1 MPKPFALPAMRR
13 KRGNP
18 NWGQSLPNI
27 LHGPTEFEVEVR
39 KLGLTKDTCVASSE
53 LRSWCESHRR
63 RCYIPEWLLDA
74 WGIPI
79 DSIFSG

>member
-18 NWGQSLPNI
+18 NWGKPQQIPPVI
-27 LHGPTEFEVEVR
+27 TEFEKQVR
-39 KLGLTKDTCVASSE
+39 KLGLTKHTCVTSSA
-53 LRSWCESHRR
+53 LRIWCESNRN